1 MPVQTLQSQFDGKTT
16 LVWADNTDGNSSP
29 SPKEVV
35 ARLTAKFTPV
45 QRAAVKEVNAS
56 DIFASCPQNW
66 RGFTQCFA
74 AVEFADIPSLNE
86 SSLIW
91 VNYTIYGDF
100 GLEYINV
107 EKHTSDFEHRILPLQ
122 WEIDKVRS
130 PVLTSDPWCGTT
142 ALYSRP
148 SSKPKHTSNKR
159 RRWNGLLQS
168 KATRAN

>member
-16 LVWADNTDGNSSP
+16 LIWADNTDGNSSP
-29 SPKEVV
+29 TPKEVV
-35 ARLTAKFTPV
+35 SRLTAKFTPL

-74 AVEFADIPSLNE
+74 AIEFADIPSLNG
-86 SSLIW
+86 SSGTL
-91 VNYTIYGDF
+91 VNYTIYGDV

-107 EKHTSDFEHRILPLQ
+107 EKHTSDFEQRILPLQ

-130 PVLTSDPWCGTT
+130 FFTS
-142 ALYSRP
+142 YP
-148 SSKPKHTSNKR
+148 SF
-159 RRWNGLLQS
+159 
-168 KATRAN
+168 